1 MPLRLLS
8 TFSLIT
14 SGPFVAFWHIAN
26 FSDLFF
32 LFAFWMFLVFLLFQR
47 SLLLRI
53 LLRNR
58 CSSAI
63 LAILTDFSFTSN
75 LTVKLL
81 VLLHATVVWVCSRTG
96 LHGESNLA
104 FFCIVKLKCC
114 LIHLHMTSL
123 PKTVMTIS
131 SAVVVFV
138 CCLAS
143 FCISFLSLAVCDF
156 GVSFPVR

>member
-47 SLLLRI
+47 SLLLWI

-58 CSSAI
+58 CSSA
-63 LAILTDFSFTSN
+63 LLTYFSFTSN

-131 SAVVVFV
+131 SAVVFV

-143 FCISFLSLAVCDF
+143 FCISFLALAICDF
-156 GVSFPVR
+156 DISFPIR